1 MKKII
6 ALMMALVMVLA
17 FTACGGGKTPAPAQ
31 NSSGEESA
39 AASQSNS
46 GEESSAPAQSNSGE
60 EANAGEAEGT
70 EFVDMNFGDITMS
83 VPSTFGTPEEK
94 DGTYVSSGPNY
105 ASIIVM
111 APMAADI
118 PASEWDESLAEEIVN
133 ESYGSTYTDIRF
145 AAFEGNINMNGSPA
159 VYYGFYGKNASG
171 IDRLIQVVRL
181 YTPEESAMYMIA
193 LAHDADDEFFTPE
206 ISGEIINSIMLGQ

>member
-1 MKKII
+1 MKKLI
-6 ALMMALVMVLA
+6 ALMLVLVMTAGLA
-17 FTACGGGKTPAPAQ
+17 ACGGSKPSVTEQSGSEETAAPEQ
-31 NSSGEESA
+31 SNKSGEESA
-39 AASQSNS
+39 VSEQDSSDEAADTDAAS
-46 GEESSAPAQSNSGE
+46 E
-60 EANAGEAEGT
+60 T
-70 EFVDMNFGDITMS
+70 EFATMQFGDITMN
-83 VPSTFGTPEEK
+83 VPGTFGAPEEK
-94 DGTYVSSGPNY
+94 DGTYVSSGPDY

-111 APMAADI
+111 APIAADI
-118 PASEWDESLAEEIVN
+118 SASEWDEGLAEEVVN

-145 AAFEGNINMNGSPA
+145 AAFEDNINMNGSPA

-206 ISGEIINSIMLGQ
+206 IAGEILNSITLGQ